1 MFLCLY
7 PTLFYVSFK
16 FLVGQHCFGSGAD
29 CHHCHNHCRHEQMIT
44 YSVPFGKDERALMIG
59 WHQNVGFLY
68 TMKKQF
74 DEYFLETK
82 NVKDLDQVKARE
94 LDKDRQVP
102 NER

>member
-1 MFLCLY
+1 
-7 PTLFYVSFK
+7 
-16 FLVGQHCFGSGAD
+16 
-29 CHHCHNHCRHEQMIT
+29 MIT
-44 YSVPFGKDERALMIG
+44 YSVPFGKDERALMIR

-102 NER
+102 NERQAKICIYHKGKVYYRDQRKR